1 MTVFLTAW
9 EVSGRDY
16 GRIPA
21 VHAAELVKR
30 IQNSQEFTL
39 LDVRKKEEIRIE
51 DETLLFSQKST
62 AAMLFSVAVLSDG
75 HCDDGRWHTGRPSR
89 NRRQS

>member
-30 IQNSQEFTL
+30 IQNSQEFPL
-39 LDVRKKEEIRIE
+39 LDVAKKKR
-51 DETLLFSQKST
+51 
-62 AAMLFSVAVLSDG
+62 
-75 HCDDGRWHTGRPSR
+75 
-89 NRRQS
+89 